1 MNIDPLP
8 LPTSE
13 DNLVKEKHEIAK
25 EYRYLMNED
34 FKEIKFRELNLYF
47 LNFLIYLTKFS
58 LETGLNIFWFGIGS
72 KRNFLN
78 ELTFAELQ
86 DSPWLIVNGY
96 NPECTLKSI
105 K

>member
-1 MNIDPLP
+1 MNFVPPP

-13 DNLVKEKHEIAK
+13 NNLTEEKHEIAK

-34 FKEIKFRELNLYF
+34 FKEIKF
-47 LNFLIYLTKFS
+47 S
-58 LETGLNIFWFGIGS
+58 LETGLNIFWFGTGS